1 VDAELAMMDV
11 LVLPSLISEGMP
23 MSLLEAMAA
32 GVPVVGTRVDGVVD
46 VIRDRID
53 GLLARP
59 GDAEDLAGALGQII
73 CGDVDWQ
80 ALREAAHRRHA
91 ETFSER
97 SMAAGVAAVYD
108 RVLAGGSRGLPAD
121 RSLNAADE
129 LSIGSRRLPR

>member
-1 VDAELAMMDV
+1 MMDV

-59 GDAEDLAGALGQII
+59 GDAEDLAVALGQII
-73 CGDVDWQ
+73 CGDVDW
-80 ALREAAHRRHA
+80 RGMRIAAHRRQA
-91 ETFSER
+91 
-97 SMAAGVAAVYD
+97 YQ
-108 RVLAGGSRGLPAD
+108 
-121 RSLNAADE
+121 
-129 LSIGSRRLPR
+129 GSRRRIPRYRGHG